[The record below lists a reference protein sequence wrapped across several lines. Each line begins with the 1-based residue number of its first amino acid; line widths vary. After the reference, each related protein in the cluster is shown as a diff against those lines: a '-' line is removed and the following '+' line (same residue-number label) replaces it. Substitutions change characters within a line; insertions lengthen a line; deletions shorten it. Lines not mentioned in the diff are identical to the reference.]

1 VRDAFIQRGH
11 EAISC
16 DLLPSSSTRNVSSHY
31 QGDVRDL
38 LKKKW
43 DAIIAFPPCR
53 YLCSSGMHWTIRG
66 LRDPALTEAAI
77 KFVLTIWNAQCDRIA
92 IENPVGVL
100 STAIGKPDQ
109 IIQPWMFGEDAS
121 KRTCLWLKG
130 FPILKSTRIVAP
142 RLCMG
147 KPRWANQTPS
157 GQNKLGPSAD
167 RERLR
172 AITYPGIAKAMA
184 RQWDHGLHGLHG
196 LVPRKG

>member
-1 VRDAFIQRGH
+1 MRDAFIQRGH

-66 LRDPALTEAAI
+66 LRDPALTEAAK

-92 IENPVGVL
+92 IENPVGV
-100 STAIGKPDQ
+100 SNTAIGKPDRFSTVLSRRLLVTFATT
-109 IIQPWMFGEDAS
+109 IMLTVLCDNPPFATQP
-121 KRTCLWLKG
+121 K
-130 FPILKSTRIVAP
+130 IRIPCRVVLTVTA
-142 RLCMG
+142 L
-147 KPRWANQTPS
+147 
-157 GQNKLGPSAD
+157 
-167 RERLR
+167 
-172 AITYPGIAKAMA
+172 IATNFEI
-184 RQWDHGLHGLHG
+184 
-196 LVPRKG
+196 P